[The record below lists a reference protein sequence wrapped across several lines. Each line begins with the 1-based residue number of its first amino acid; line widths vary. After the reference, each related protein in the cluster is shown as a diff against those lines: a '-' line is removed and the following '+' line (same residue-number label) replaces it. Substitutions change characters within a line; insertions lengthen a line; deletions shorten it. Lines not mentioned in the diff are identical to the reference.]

1 IAIRSS
7 PSARR
12 ESTNPNLGCH
22 RRLSLQVHTQETRL
36 SLWVPVITAT
46 ETHVFR
52 RRQHGGDRVEV
63 IATEIRTYLRPKL
76 WMKTNPRPTM
86 EGPRELITFSV
97 ERRFP
102 CPRNEGPLSSACIRK
117 PSELKPNVSL
127 SGVKVVTDLVIDKS
141 FGFDT
146 AVEEAQ
152 GAINFAHVEAESTEN
167 GNDIVKL
174 IGRYSVQYKFI
185 MFGDG
190 HKNPSYCDLVN
201 MITSDVFDAAV
212 GDIAIVSVR
221 TKIVDF
227 TRPYI
232 ESGLVVVAPVK
243 KIKVKCLGFLAT
255 IYSTYVGCHC
265 IFFPLCWSSGV
276 DS

>member
-1 IAIRSS
+1 MISQINGTNAIQRYCIDIFL
-7 PSARR
+7 A
-12 ESTNPNLGCH
+12 
-22 RRLSLQVHTQETRL
+22 
-36 SLWVPVITAT
+36 A
-46 ETHVFR
+46 F
-52 RRQHGGDRVEV
+52 
-63 IATEIRTYLRPKL
+63 KL
-76 WMKTNPRPTM
+76 LPY
-86 EGPRELITFSV
+86 
-97 ERRFP
+97 
-102 CPRNEGPLSSACIRK
+102 A
-117 PSELKPNVSL
+117 
-127 SGVKVVTDLVIDKS
+127 
-141 FGFDT
+141 
-146 AVEEAQ
+146 
-152 GAINFAHVEAESTEN
+152 
-167 GNDIVKL
+167 
-174 IGRYSVQYKFI
+174 VQYKFI
-185 MFGDG
+185 LFGDG

-243 KIKVKCLGFLAT
+243 KIEVKCLGFLVT